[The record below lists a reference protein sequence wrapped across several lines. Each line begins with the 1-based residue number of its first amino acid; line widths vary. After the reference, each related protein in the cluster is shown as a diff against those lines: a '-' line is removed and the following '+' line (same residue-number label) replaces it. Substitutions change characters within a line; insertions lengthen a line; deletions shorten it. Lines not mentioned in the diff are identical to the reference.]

1 MVQEVI
7 GFQEPRGWPRSY
19 EVKRPSTGGSGGHR
33 DLQEFKRGPGGYGVK
48 RPSTGVSGGH
58 QDFRSPRGGQEA
70 MGSGDLVQEVQGVI
84 GIPVAQGVA
93 RRVWGLET

>member
-19 EVKRPSTGGSGGHR
+19 EVNIPSTGGSGVHW
-33 DLQEFKRGPGGYGVK
+33 
-48 RPSTGVSGGH
+48 
-58 QDFRSPRGGQEA
+58 DFRSSRGGQEAMGSRDLVQEFWEVIRISGAQGGGQEA

-84 GIPVAQGVA
+84 GIPGAQGVA
-93 RRVWGLET
+93 SRLWGLET